1 MPAPLF
7 RLVERD
13 EPTLLLDEADTYF
26 RDAQELRGFINRSH
40 RRDLAFVARCV
51 GDYHEPRKF
60 STWCILE
67 RLNEMDHRP
76 WPEWTRGHPLAAHGL
91 AKLLKPFRI
100 VSGTIRAE
108 GIDTADG
115 TAKGYKRGAFAR
127 VWERYSIGDTPD
139 PSVTKSQSALDKEFG
154 DPSSVTNSES
164 VTDTQRRKLSNRNDC
179 DGVTASSSPLL
190 PDTIAIELIE
200 RADKARRRAA
210 ARESNGSSPDNP
222 GRH

>member
-1 MPAPLF
+1 MRQPGPRYGAPVAGRDPPALA
-7 RLVERD
+7 
-13 EPTLLLDEADTYF
+13 T
-26 RDAQELRGFINRSH
+26 RS
-40 RRDLAFVARCV
+40 
-51 GDYHEPRKF
+51 
-60 STWCILE
+60 ILE

-76 WPEWTRGHPLAAHGL
+76 WPSWTRGNPLAAHGL
-91 AKLLKPFRI
+91 AKLLNPFGI
-100 VSGTIRAE
+100 VPGTIRAE

-139 PSVTKSQSALDKEFG
+139 PSVTRSQSALDKGFG
-154 DPSSVTNSES
+154 DASSVTNSES
-164 VTDTQRRKLSNRNDC
+164 VTDTQWRKSSDRNDC
-179 DGVTASSSPLL
+179 EGVTASPSPF
-190 PDTIAIELIE
+190 PTDTIAIELIE